1 MNQYTTLNPSTT
13 KINRNGRDIDA
24 VITEWEGNIT
34 IEIGKTCL
42 TIDKE
47 DITFR
52 KQGETIQ

>member
-1 MNQYTTLNPSTT
+1 MNLHTTLNSSTT

-24 VITEWEGNIT
+24 VITEWDDNIT

-47 DITFR
+47 DLVFR
-52 KQGETIQ
+52 KQG

>member
-1 MNQYTTLNPSTT
+1 MNIFTTLNPTPT

-47 DITFR
+47 DLIFR
-52 KQGETIQ
+52 KQG